1 MRLSSPRGGGAAQ
14 DNNAK
19 TITISS
25 LPDLQGKGLWA
36 LDLTYDSSYTIY
48 LGDGTNSLNLI
59 GYGTIISSGARVVIN
74 SNAFQNCSKLV
85 RIWIEG
91 NNVAQIG
98 SRAFLNCTSLNSI
111 TLPNGLTSIGEYAFH
126 NCGNLTAI
134 TIPTTVTSIGEQALS
149 YTGLASIVVP
159 GSINAISNGLFRNC
173 TNLSSV
179 TLQEGVKTIGSF
191 AFDGCVNLAE
201 LTINSTNLTSLG
213 NSAFNNCSMLTSLN
227 IGSGATALPS
237 NLFSGNNLIRL
248 TKIIVEAGSNLSSA
262 LPAYALW
269 DKNRQ
274 EVANFSG
281 AGTYVKTADASF
293 LTVEENDESLG
304 SVEGEGKHAIGMQV
318 ALTATANEGAQ
329 FLGWATS
336 LDPNT
341 MEILSTQPTY
351 TFTLLLGSPLTY
363 YALFNSTTTTSQTI
377 GNLEYTLYNEAK
389 LARVTDTTST
399 SLSGTLEIPSVVSS
413 GGNSYKVYSIGSSA
427 FYDCSYLNLI
437 TIPEG
442 IIEIGN
448 YAFYDCRDLTSIT
461 LPSTLTT
468 IGSYAFSGCT
478 GLSSIT
484 IPEKVTS
491 IGSSAFRYCKLSE
504 FRGQGNSYYTI
515 DDNRALIV
523 DGGAKL
529 LAYAVANLKTSY
541 LIPEGVTEIGA
552 YTFYNHRSLTS
563 ITIPEGV
570 TSIGTWAFSSCSNLT
585 SINLP
590 STLTEIDSFAF
601 SNCYAL
607 AIVYNNSGLNIT
619 EGAISYERV
628 AYYAK
633 EVVANGQQAQGRIE
647 EIGDVNYYI
656 NETTGEFI
664 ALAPS
669 ISRDSITQISIV
681 DEAKEINLY
690 AFEDCVNLTSIT
702 LPSTL
707 TTIGDYAFQGC
718 ARLTS
723 IIIPEGV
730 NEINTRAFS
739 DCYALAIVYNNSSLE
754 ITKGETEHGWVAY
767 YAKEVVANGQ
777 QAQGRIEEIG
787 DVNYYI
793 NETTGEFIA
802 LAPSISR
809 DSITQ
814 ISIVNGAKE
823 INLYAFK
830 DCVNLTSII
839 LPSTLTKIGDY
850 AFYNCSV
857 LSSITLPSTITTV
870 GSYAFRLCTNLE
882 EITING
888 DIETIGA
895 GASSDCKNVKKLT
908 LGADVTS
915 IPSNLFSTGL
925 LTNLTEIVVLGDLN
939 STTFPSGTWTKGGTT
954 VTQFSGAGTYL
965 KSEE

>member
-1 MRLSSPRGGGAAQ
+1 
-14 DNNAK
+14 
-19 TITISS
+19 
-25 LPDLQGKGLWA
+25 
-36 LDLTYDSSYTIY
+36 
-48 LGDGTNSLNLI
+48 
-59 GYGTIISSGARVVIN
+59 
-74 SNAFQNCSKLV
+74 
-85 RIWIEG
+85 
-91 NNVAQIG
+91 
-98 SRAFLNCTSLNSI
+98 
-111 TLPNGLTSIGEYAFH
+111 
-126 NCGNLTAI
+126 
-134 TIPTTVTSIGEQALS
+134 
-149 YTGLASIVVP
+149 
-159 GSINAISNGLFRNC
+159 
-173 TNLSSV
+173 
-179 TLQEGVKTIGSF
+179 
-191 AFDGCVNLAE
+191 
-201 LTINSTNLTSLG
+201 
-213 NSAFNNCSMLTSLN
+213 
-227 IGSGATALPS
+227 
-237 NLFSGNNLIRL
+237 
-248 TKIIVEAGSNLSSA
+248 
-262 LPAYALW
+262 
-269 DKNRQ
+269 
-274 EVANFSG
+274 
-281 AGTYVKTADASF
+281 
-293 LTVEENDESLG
+293 
-304 SVEGEGKHAIGMQV
+304 
-318 ALTATANEGAQ
+318 
-329 FLGWATS
+329 
-336 LDPNT
+336 

-351 TFTLLLGSPLTY
+351 TFTLSLGSPLTY
-363 YALFNSTTTTSQTI
+363 YALFNSTTTTSQTV
-377 GNLEYTLYNEAK
+377 GSLEYTFYNEAK

-442 IIEIGN
+442 IVEIGN
-448 YAFYDCRDLTSIT
+448 YAFYDCSALTLIT

-468 IGSYAFSGCT
+468 IGSNAFSGCT

-523 DGGAKL
+523 DGGATL

-552 YTFYNHRSLTS
+552 YTFYNHGSLTS

-570 TSIGTWAFSSCSNLT
+570 TSIGTWAFSYCSNLT

-590 STLTEIDSFAF
+590 STLTEIDSLAF
-601 SNCYAL
+601 FSCYAL
-607 AIVYNNSGLNIT
+607 AIVYNNSSLEIT
-619 EGAISYERV
+619 KGESEHGDI

-656 NETTGEFI
+656 NETAGEFI

-681 DEAKEINLY
+681 DEAKEINRY

-707 TTIGDYAFQGC
+707 T
-718 ARLTS
+718 
-723 IIIPEGV
+723 
-730 NEINTRAFS
+730 EINSAAFS
-739 DCYALAIVYNNSSLE
+739 GCYALAIVYNNSSLE
-754 ITKGETEHGWVAY
+754 ITKGELGHGRVAY

-777 QAQGRIEEIG
+777 QAQGRIEESG
-787 DVNYYI
+787 NVNYYI
-793 NETTGEFIA
+793 NETTGEYIA

-809 DSITQ
+809 DSVTQ

-823 INLYAFK
+823 INRYAFE
-830 DCVNLTSII
+830 DCVNLTSIT

-850 AFYNCSV
+850 AFYNCSA

-888 DIETIGA
+888 DIETIGEVA
-895 GASSDCKNVKKLT
+895 FFDCNSLTKLT

-925 LTNLTEIVVLGDLN
+925 STNLTEIVVLGDLN

-954 VTQFSGAGTYL
+954 VTQFNGAGTYL